1 MSNYYFLDTG
11 NKPQGPFTLAELVEK
26 LNAQELSLST
36 LISLEGETSW
46 QSLMLILY
54 PDQAKVPTRNIFQEW
69 WYCIIHAFCF
79 HGRASRKEFWS
90 FTLLNGIIHVGLV
103 IWILVIMMQTLQ
115 AQLEVIDLG
124 YLPNDFSQL
133 SKEFELSSMPNAKLL
148 YDLFL
153 LWFIITFIPSLS
165 ALWRRLHDIGKS
177 GWYAVVLVIP
187 ILGSI
192 LYLFFTCSQSDPE
205 TNKYGPPTS
214 S

>member
-1 MSNYYFLDTG
+1 MSNYYFLDTE
-11 NKPQGPFTLAELVEK
+11 NKPQGPFSLAELVEK
-26 LNAQELSLST
+26 LNAQELSLAT
-36 LISLEGETSW
+36 LVSLEGETSW
-46 QSLMLILY
+46 RSLVLILY
-54 PDQAKVPTRNIFQEW
+54 QDKDKVLTLNIFQEW
-69 WYCIIHAFCF
+69 WYCIVHAFRF

-90 FTLLNGIIHVGLV
+90 FTLLNSIIHLGLL
-103 IWILVIMMQTLQ
+103 IWIIIIMMQHIQT
-115 AQLEVIDLG
+115 QLEELDLL
-124 YLPNDFSQL
+124 YLPENVSQL
-133 SKEFELSSMPNAKLL
+133 SQEFELSSIPDVKLL

-165 ALWRRLHDIGKS
+165 VFWRRLHDIGKS
-177 GWYAVVLVIP
+177 GWYAILLVIP

>member
-1 MSNYYFLDTG
+1 MSNYYFLDTE
-11 NKPQGPFTLAELVEK
+11 NKPQGPFSLAELVEK
-26 LNAQELSLST
+26 LNAQELSLAT
-36 LISLEGETSW
+36 LVSLEGETSW
-46 QSLMLILY
+46 RSLVLILY
-54 PDQAKVPTRNIFQEW
+54 PDKDKVLTLNIFQEW
-69 WYCIIHAFCF
+69 LYCIVHAFRF

-90 FTLLNGIIHVGLV
+90 FTLLNSIIHLGLL
-103 IWILVIMMQTLQ
+103 IWIIIIMMQHIQT
-115 AQLEVIDLG
+115 QLEELDLL
-124 YLPNDFSQL
+124 YLPENVSQL
-133 SKEFELSSMPNAKLL
+133 SQEFELSSIPDVKLL

-165 ALWRRLHDIGKS
+165 VFWRRLHDIGKS
-177 GWYAVVLVIP
+177 GWYAILLVIP